1 MSSVTIVNC
10 CGDSVAFQLKLWEV
24 PVPGRRRPLD
34 RGTGTITGQI
44 PMGFLAGEFCHSA
57 RRAHF
62 AGFRPEKTN
71 GVRYGVACLTNP
83 KKA

>member
-10 CGDSVAFQLKLWEV
+10 CGDGVAFQLKLWEV

-44 PMGFLAGEFCHSA
+44 PMGFLAGRLCTWLDGRTSPA
-57 RRAHF
+57 SGRKRRMAF
-62 AGFRPEKTN
+62 VMEWLA
-71 GVRYGVACLTNP
+71 
-83 KKA
+83 